1 MIQFKALKPFTHL
14 VNGIRFPQSNKNPF
28 LIVYLSEN
36 SNLVDDYS
44 KMNMMRVD
52 AKKVIIPKTKIPFSF
67 ISPELKK
74 TYKTHG
80 LLASSSNQAIP
91 SGQNLLYDLSPF
103 LKVLDDSYKL
113 KNYRQRGG
121 FILKNLVDKI
131 FSSFP
136 DNYQKILMYSVDV
149 TKGMN
154 KYIDRKIFPFIIEL
168 KKSNLQYDHL
178 VLNTM
183 SVSSARY
190 RLLIKDRAIKFN
202 RVNLFLKNIK
212 VINTEDEVDDKVKVA
227 SDIVVK
233 KITAD
238 IEPSN
243 KPKFK
248 QAVQKFLEKNPKTLE
263 KTHNNEIT
271 DDDAKEIAIAS
282 ALYRSTGD
290 MVKARVTAKNIPD
303 SKKSIG
309 LKVIDKKYVDELLEP
324 KKTEITSENL
334 VIQLSNVAK
343 AVDNK
348 SPEHIFEKRKIDFE
362 TNLKKDIVN
371 SFKVLETKNVP
382 LKFKGIKVIKK
393 PIRSG
398 ELAPSNISTIQVTLV
413 DKFNRTHEVMLDVPN
428 VAEDGT
434 FKINGKK
441 KCLINQLVLCPIT
454 FPKKFDS
461 KFESSY
467 STFHIWSKRTKREEY
482 LEAYI
487 GSYKVPLLVLLGFS
501 FGFKETLKSYDIRYK
516 LTDEKPV
523 KEEKWVVRVN
533 ELQWLIFENVNTKL
547 KEELVQSLV
556 HADISTYK
564 VSGEFLS
571 HEYFN
576 NLIIKMSGRINSTFL
591 IQSNLENIVDPV
603 AKQVLINQQL
613 PHELDLIMKYMSSKA
628 VEGFVQKRNDISNQ
642 RIRNSEVIV
651 HLAQKQILAAHTEY
665 KEQVLSGNKKAIFN
679 VSQTKVLSD
688 FINSEIVADMEY
700 ANPIEEMAT
709 KTRVS
714 PVGKAVGGI
723 PDKQAIQNAGRN
735 VHDSMF
741 GNIDTLDTPEGENV
755 GIVQQLT
762 VDAFITS
769 ARGLIQT
776 KEKSENENS
785 GLLSTTSAQI
795 PFVENNDGN
804 RVMFGCSQMRQAVP
818 LRNPEQPMIQSG
830 YESILTS
837 VLSNDFIKKSPCN
850 GKVTRVTEDEIS
862 IKCSTGG
869 NKVIPITPVHLRSGS
884 GKDTLSVFNPTVK
897 AGQVVKEKAIIAE
910 GSCVSGGAIALGRS
924 MCVALMPYK
933 GFNFEDGIVIS
944 ERVVNEGILNS
955 LHGVVEE
962 MEIAP
967 DDRVVYINELGKQTK
982 KGEPLIRKSIGEI
995 EQLIGY
1001 DEEEE
1006 GTEVV
1011 SGHMIK
1017 KSPGGKIVDIEIFNN
1032 LKEGKFPEL
1041 DKLSKRTRTRY
1052 GLKPKEKFVIRG
1064 EAIKGILIKFKLEQE
1079 IPVGIGDKLTN
1090 RHGAKGIVSLI
1101 EKEENMPR
1109 TPTGDRVDIILNPIG
1124 VVGRMNIGQLY
1135 ELYTGLI
1142 SKELGRQ
1149 IIKLNNKTKTVAL
1162 LRKVLPHLDMTKNK
1176 EFSKSLINKF
1186 KAMNDTKFKL
1196 FMKQVKDS
1204 ESMTILIPPFKAPAY
1219 KEILACLKSLG
1230 LKGGYNLK
1238 LPEYNTKTKSKVP
1251 VGYMYILKL
1260 EHIAKDKLHVRSTG
1274 PVTSKT
1280 FQPTAGKKR
1289 DGGQRMG
1296 ELDTYSFISYNC
1308 PSLLAEFFGP
1318 LSDDH
1323 ITKGEIL
1330 ADIIQTGSAEY
1341 RVPKASP
1348 VRDLLNS
1355 YFISLMI
1362 WR

>member
-467 STFHIWSKRTKREEY
+467 STFHIWSKRTKQNHQN
-482 LEAYI
+482 
-487 GSYKVPLLVLLGFS
+487 
-501 FGFKETLKSYDIRYK
+501 RY
-516 LTDEKPV
+516 
-523 KEEKWVVRVN
+523 
-533 ELQWLIFENVNTKL
+533 
-547 KEELVQSLV
+547 
-556 HADISTYK
+556 
-564 VSGEFLS
+564 
-571 HEYFN
+571 
-576 NLIIKMSGRINSTFL
+576 
-591 IQSNLENIVDPV
+591 
-603 AKQVLINQQL
+603 
-613 PHELDLIMKYMSSKA
+613 
-628 VEGFVQKRNDISNQ
+628 
-642 RIRNSEVIV
+642 
-651 HLAQKQILAAHTEY
+651 
-665 KEQVLSGNKKAIFN
+665 
-679 VSQTKVLSD
+679 
-688 FINSEIVADMEY
+688 
-700 ANPIEEMAT
+700 
-709 KTRVS
+709 
-714 PVGKAVGGI
+714 
-723 PDKQAIQNAGRN
+723 
-735 VHDSMF
+735 
-741 GNIDTLDTPEGENV
+741 
-755 GIVQQLT
+755 
-762 VDAFITS
+762 
-769 ARGLIQT
+769 
-776 KEKSENENS
+776 
-785 GLLSTTSAQI
+785 
-795 PFVENNDGN
+795 
-804 RVMFGCSQMRQAVP
+804 
-818 LRNPEQPMIQSG
+818 
-830 YESILTS
+830 
-837 VLSNDFIKKSPCN
+837 
-850 GKVTRVTEDEIS
+850 
-862 IKCSTGG
+862 
-869 NKVIPITPVHLRSGS
+869 
-884 GKDTLSVFNPTVK
+884 
-897 AGQVVKEKAIIAE
+897 
-910 GSCVSGGAIALGRS
+910 
-924 MCVALMPYK
+924 
-933 GFNFEDGIVIS
+933 
-944 ERVVNEGILNS
+944 
-955 LHGVVEE
+955 
-962 MEIAP
+962 
-967 DDRVVYINELGKQTK
+967 
-982 KGEPLIRKSIGEI
+982 
-995 EQLIGY
+995 
-1001 DEEEE
+1001 
-1006 GTEVV
+1006 
-1011 SGHMIK
+1011 
-1017 KSPGGKIVDIEIFNN
+1017 
-1032 LKEGKFPEL
+1032 
-1041 DKLSKRTRTRY
+1041 
-1052 GLKPKEKFVIRG
+1052 
-1064 EAIKGILIKFKLEQE
+1064 
-1079 IPVGIGDKLTN
+1079 
-1090 RHGAKGIVSLI
+1090 
-1101 EKEENMPR
+1101 
-1109 TPTGDRVDIILNPIG
+1109 
-1124 VVGRMNIGQLY
+1124 
-1135 ELYTGLI
+1135 
-1142 SKELGRQ
+1142 
-1149 IIKLNNKTKTVAL
+1149 
-1162 LRKVLPHLDMTKNK
+1162 
-1176 EFSKSLINKF
+1176 
-1186 KAMNDTKFKL
+1186 
-1196 FMKQVKDS
+1196 
-1204 ESMTILIPPFKAPAY
+1204 
-1219 KEILACLKSLG
+1219 
-1230 LKGGYNLK
+1230 
-1238 LPEYNTKTKSKVP
+1238 
-1251 VGYMYILKL
+1251 
-1260 EHIAKDKLHVRSTG
+1260 
-1274 PVTSKT
+1274 
-1280 FQPTAGKKR
+1280 
-1289 DGGQRMG
+1289 
-1296 ELDTYSFISYNC
+1296 
-1308 PSLLAEFFGP
+1308 
-1318 LSDDH
+1318 
-1323 ITKGEIL
+1323 
-1330 ADIIQTGSAEY
+1330 
-1341 RVPKASP
+1341 
-1348 VRDLLNS
+1348 
-1355 YFISLMI
+1355 
-1362 WR
+1362 